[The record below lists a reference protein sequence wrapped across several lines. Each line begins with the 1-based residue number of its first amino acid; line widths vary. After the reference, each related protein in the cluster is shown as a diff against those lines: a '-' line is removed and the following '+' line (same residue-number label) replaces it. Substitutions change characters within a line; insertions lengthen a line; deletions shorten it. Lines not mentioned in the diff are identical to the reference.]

1 MAVQQNEYNNIC
13 LERQAQPYV
22 EKGMNI
28 LNKYAELYN
37 RVARHSCHPNYEI
50 LANNYVQ
57 LPLNNNYVQLPL
69 NEIEVDVDNF
79 NGRRMF
85 VPKQYEYFY
94 NFNGRRMFVPKQYE
108 YFYNLT
114 ILFSIEYKQDIN
126 NSATF
131 NWVNGNKY
139 YGSIDESFRNEF
151 GNLYHGFSNPIF
163 IKEDNCY
170 KTNHSQTF
178 KMQTIIEIEKKLT
191 KDEAIKIMLE
201 LEESKVK
208 NK

>member
-1 MAVQQNEYNNIC
+1 MAVQLNEYNNIF

-28 LNKYAELYN
+28 LNKYAKLFN

-57 LPLNNNYVQLPL
+57 LPLN
-69 NEIEVDVDNF
+69 EIEVIRLDYKPTF
-79 NGRRMF
+79 R
-85 VPKQYEYFY
+85 Q
-94 NFNGRRMFVPKQYE
+94 KQYE

-114 ILFSIEYKQDIN
+114 ILFTIEYKQDVN
-126 NSATF
+126 NSAIF
-131 NWVNGNKY
+131 NWIDGNKY
-139 YGSIDESFRNEF
+139 YGGIDENFRNEF
-151 GNLYHGFSNPIF
+151 GNLYNGFSNPIF

-178 KMQTIIEIEKKLT
+178 KMQTTIEIKKELT
-191 KDEAIKIMLE
+191 EDEAIKVMQE

-208 NK
+208 NKW